1 MTLSRR
7 ALLLSGLFL
16 SACQAPETDQSDRR
30 EAALVGP
37 AFLQGAW
44 AAPQTTQTAV
54 SVTLQ
59 SPQSAGNLLVVF
71 AGWND
76 TAATVSSVT
85 DTRGDTF
92 ALAIGPTK
100 RTTVLSQSVYYA
112 KNVIGGANTVT
123 VRFSRAANFVDVRVL
138 EYAGVDT
145 VAPLDTA
152 AAASGSSGL
161 ADTGLFTTHAAGDL
175 LVAGDMVMTG
185 SPSAGSGYATRLITN
200 PDGDLAEDRVAGAA
214 GMYNATAPVVGP
226 NGWVIQVAAFKPA
239 SGGGLSGQGGGSG
252 AGGAGMGGSGA
263 GGASMGGSGMGG
275 ASMGGSGA
283 GGSGI
288 GGAGTGGSGMG
299 GSGIGGS
306 GVGGSGIGGAAA
318 GGSGAG
324 GSGAGG
330 SGAGGSGSGSCAS
343 RFPLHVS
350 DRLLVDA
357 CGVPFSV
364 AGDSPQCLSA
374 NLSSANINAYFAIR
388 AAQGFNA
395 SWVNLLCTTYTGG
408 RADATTYDGIAPF
421 TGTISGGFYDLTRP
435 NPAYFA
441 RIDAMVAAAAAQGTV
456 IFLDPIEFGGFW
468 QTIQANSEAA
478 ATSYGQFLG
487 ARYRGAGNIIWM
499 SGNDMAGFN
508 QINKVVDIALGIKNA
523 GATQPQTAELDW
535 PALPST
541 VDDPNWAP
549 SNAPISVNVSYS
561 YNPTY
566 AIMLSDYDRNLHQ
579 PSIFIEGNYEGENLE
594 AGSHVTNG
602 HDVRTQ
608 AYWSDLSGAAGWFYG
623 NHWEV
628 FSLDNS
634 TWTSKLN
641 SDQGA
646 PQMLYVKSL
655 FEARKW
661 WLLVPDE
668 AHVVVTSGLGT
679 CMASS
684 ALQGQSNPNAQD
696 NTCATA
702 ARTADGALVIAYMP
716 TARGITVDMSKLAAT
731 ATARWYDPTSGA
743 FTTVAGS
750 PLPNSGTRTFTPPA
764 NNHGDGYNDWVLVLE
779 TSPP

>member
-7 ALLLSGLFL
+7 ALLFSGLIL
-16 SACQAPETDQSDRR
+16 SACQAEPDPSSNR
-30 EAALVGP
+30 ESALVGP
-37 AFLQGAW
+37 TYLQGAY
-44 AAPQTTQTAV
+44 ATPQTAQSSV
-54 SVTLQ
+54 SVTLPA
-59 SPQSAGNLLVVF
+59 PQSAGNLLVVL

-76 TAATVSSVT
+76 TSATISSVT
-85 DTRGDTF
+85 DSLGNTF

-100 RTTVLSQSVYYA
+100 RTTALSQSIYYA
-112 KNVIGGANTVT
+112 KNIAGGSNTVT
-123 VRFSRAANFVDVRVL
+123 VRFSRAAKFADIRVL
-138 EYAGVDT
+138 EYAG
-145 VAPLDTA
+145 LDTA
-152 AAASGSSGL
+152 APFDSASAANGSSGQ
-161 ADTGLFTTHAAGDL
+161 ADTGLLTTHVAGDL
-175 LVAGDMVMTG
+175 LVAGDMVLTG
-185 SPSAGSGYATRLITN
+185 SPAAGTGYSTRMITN
-200 PDGDLAEDRVAGAA
+200 PDSDIAEDRVAGGA
-214 GMYNATAPVVGP
+214 GSYNATAPVAGP
-226 NGWVIQVAAFKPA
+226 NAWVIQVVAFKPA
-239 SGGGLSGQGGGSG
+239 SGGLLGSGGVGGSG
-252 AGGAGMGGSGA
+252 TGGSGTGGSGTGGSGT
-263 GGASMGGSGMGG
+263 GGASV
-275 ASMGGSGA
+275 GGSGA

-288 GGAGTGGSGMG
+288 G

-306 GVGGSGIGGAAA
+306 GVGGSGIGG
-318 GGSGAG
+318 SGAG

-330 SGAGGSGSGSCAS
+330 SGIGGSGVGGSGVGGSGVGGSGAGGSGSCAS
-343 RFPLHVS
+343 RFPLHTS
-350 DRLLVDA
+350 ERLLVDA
-357 CGVPFSV
+357 CGVPFSA

-374 NLSSANINAYFAIR
+374 NLSPANMNAYFSIR

-395 SWVNLLCTTYTGG
+395 SWVNLLCDMYTGG
-408 RADATTYDGIAPF
+408 RADATTYDGIPPF
-421 TGTISGGFYDLTRP
+421 TGTVAGGFYDLTKP

-441 RIDAMVAAAAAQGTV
+441 RIDAMVSAAAAQGTV

-468 QTIQANSEAA
+468 QTISANSEAA
-478 ATSYGQFLG
+478 CTSYGQFLG
-487 ARYRGAGNIIWM
+487 ARYRGQGNIIWM

-508 QINKVVDIALGIKNA
+508 QVNKFVDIAFGIKNA

-541 VDDPNWAP
+541 VDDPNWIPA
-549 SNAPISVNVSYS
+549 NAPISVNVSYS

-594 AGSHVTNG
+594 AGPHITNA
-602 HDVRTQ
+602 HDCRTH

-628 FSLDNS
+628 FGMDNS
-634 TWTSKLN
+634 TWSANLN
-641 SDQGA
+641 KDLGA
-646 PQMLYVKSL
+646 PQMAYVKSL

-668 AHVVVTSGLGT
+668 SHVVMTSGLGT

-684 ALQGQSNPNAQD
+684 APQGRSQPNAQD

-716 TARGITVDMSKLAAT
+716 TARSITVDMSKLAAT
-731 ATARWYDPTSGA
+731 ATARWFDPTSGA

-750 PLPNSGTRTFTPPA
+750 PLANNGVRTFTPPA
-764 NNHGDGYNDWVLVLE
+764 SNHADGYNDWVLVLE